1 MPVTASARWRG
12 LARHRRDAVTLR
24 TQALSKQLGTLAA
37 GVALAG
43 VAAAPV
49 NVFAEDAVAEAP
61 ASTTKAA
68 GPAAGRTEFQRQLAA
83 LRETKPAA
91 AKPIVREA
99 PAAAPAPTK
108 AAPKAAKAAK
118 TAKKEAPAVADGAP
132 RAADVSFDKPAAQKR
147 EGKVIKKAPAKPKSE
162 RDADAA
168 KAKEAARVA
177 AREKAAV
184 CDLCG
189 NQISV
194 ASRTCSMAWSF
205 HAIDATSHPRAAC
218 VRWRGGARRSPY
230 PNSLVD
236 SPQAAAAAQEAKAA
250 AKAAEAAQARAA
262 RAAAKAA
269 APVAAPAPAKGK
281 AAPAPAAKP
290 AKAPAAATPKE
301 KTAAAATQKGKKE
314 LGLLLP
320 EEVAREKTLDQIA
333 ETREKKKET
342 RALRGMAGNTK
353 NEVKKYKAQEKAL
366 DKKLAALAKSK
377 RQQDARVARAKGR
390 AAKAK
395 QRAAKVEKV
404 LIPRPF
410 VYHAIDATS
419 SRRTRRLDGVE
430 GVPPS
435 TRHRVRRR
443 PSATAKPRS
452 RPAKRRRKRART
464 RSAGRRS
471 LCGNQPPRHRAD
483 AVTETTA
490 RRRRGAP
497 EI

>member
-1 MPVTASARWRG
+1 MRARAFKPGVGLFSIAAMRSLGAALVVALASG
-12 LARHRRDAVTLR
+12 LAPQTKPSAAKVQQKARGRVDIRITRRYRRDGGNATP

-118 TAKKEAPAVADGAP
+118 AAKKEAPAVADGAP

-147 EGKVIKKAPAKPKSE
+147 EGKVIKKAPSKPKSE

-236 SPQAAAAAQEAKAA
+236 FPH
-250 AKAAEAAQARAA
+250 R
-262 RAAAKAA
+262 R
-269 APVAAPAPAKGK
+269 
-281 AAPAPAAKP
+281 
-290 AKAPAAATPKE
+290 
-301 KTAAAATQKGKKE
+301 
-314 LGLLLP
+314 
-320 EEVAREKTLDQIA
+320 
-333 ETREKKKET
+333 
-342 RALRGMAGNTK
+342 
-353 NEVKKYKAQEKAL
+353 
-366 DKKLAALAKSK
+366 
-377 RQQDARVARAKGR
+377 
-390 AAKAK
+390 
-395 QRAAKVEKV
+395 
-404 LIPRPF
+404 PRPPRKLKLRPRPPRPRRR
-410 VYHAIDATS
+410 ARRAPPRRPRRQSPRRLLRPPRARSS
-419 SRRTRRLDGVE
+419 SR
-430 GVPPS
+430 
-435 TRHRVRRR
+435 VRC
-443 PSATAKPRS
+443 
-452 RPAKRRRKRART
+452 
-464 RSAGRRS
+464 S
-471 LCGNQPPRHRAD
+471 LQ
-483 AVTETTA
+483 
-490 RRRRGAP
+490 
-497 EI
+497 

>member
-12 LARHRRDAVTLR
+12 LARHRRDVVTLR

-91 AKPIVREA
+91 AKPVVREA

-118 TAKKEAPAVADGAP
+118 KEAPAVADGAP
-132 RAADVSFDKPAAQKR
+132 RAADVSFEKPAPSKR
-147 EGKVIKKAPAKPKSE
+147 EGKVIKKAPSKPKSE

-218 VRWRGGARRSPY
+218 VP
-230 PNSLVD
+230 
-236 SPQAAAAAQEAKAA
+236 
-250 AKAAEAAQARAA
+250 
-262 RAAAKAA
+262 
-269 APVAAPAPAKGK
+269 
-281 AAPAPAAKP
+281 
-290 AKAPAAATPKE
+290 
-301 KTAAAATQKGKKE
+301 
-314 LGLLLP
+314 
-320 EEVAREKTLDQIA
+320 
-333 ETREKKKET
+333 
-342 RALRGMAGNTK
+342 
-353 NEVKKYKAQEKAL
+353 
-366 DKKLAALAKSK
+366 
-377 RQQDARVARAKGR
+377 
-390 AAKAK
+390 
-395 QRAAKVEKV
+395 
-404 LIPRPF
+404 
-410 VYHAIDATS
+410 
-419 SRRTRRLDGVE
+419 
-430 GVPPS
+430 
-435 TRHRVRRR
+435 
-443 PSATAKPRS
+443 
-452 RPAKRRRKRART
+452 
-464 RSAGRRS
+464 
-471 LCGNQPPRHRAD
+471 
-483 AVTETTA
+483 
-490 RRRRGAP
+490 
-497 EI
+497 

>member
-1 MPVTASARWRG
+1 MRSIGAALVVALASG
-12 LARHRRDAVTLR
+12 LAPQTKPSAAKVQQKARGRVDIRITRRYRRDGGNATP

-108 AAPKAAKAAK
+108 APKAAK

-147 EGKVIKKAPAKPKSE
+147 EGKVIKKAPSKPKSE

-205 HAIDATSHPRAAC
+205 HAIEQVREAT
-218 VRWRGGARRSPY
+218 
-230 PNSLVD
+230 
-236 SPQAAAAAQEAKAA
+236 
-250 AKAAEAAQARAA
+250 
-262 RAAAKAA
+262 
-269 APVAAPAPAKGK
+269 
-281 AAPAPAAKP
+281 
-290 AKAPAAATPKE
+290 
-301 KTAAAATQKGKKE
+301 
-314 LGLLLP
+314 
-320 EEVAREKTLDQIA
+320 
-333 ETREKKKET
+333 
-342 RALRGMAGNTK
+342 
-353 NEVKKYKAQEKAL
+353 
-366 DKKLAALAKSK
+366 
-377 RQQDARVARAKGR
+377 
-390 AAKAK
+390 
-395 QRAAKVEKV
+395 
-404 LIPRPF
+404 
-410 VYHAIDATS
+410 
-419 SRRTRRLDGVE
+419 
-430 GVPPS
+430 
-435 TRHRVRRR
+435 
-443 PSATAKPRS
+443 
-452 RPAKRRRKRART
+452 
-464 RSAGRRS
+464 
-471 LCGNQPPRHRAD
+471 
-483 AVTETTA
+483 
-490 RRRRGAP
+490 